1 MRNRG
6 CIFDFD
12 DTLVETTIYYDL
24 AKERFAEKMLQLG
37 FPVEESL
44 EILNRFDISNV
55 LKCGGF
61 HKECFPKALVQTYE
75 YYCKRFGSEVCQTTR
90 KWMENLGWW
99 VFRQPTEL
107 IEGAQEVLERLSGE
121 MPLFLATKGDPEIQ
135 AKRLKESRLDRFFHE
150 VYIVPDKTH
159 KEYTRIALQNGLEPS
174 KSWIIGNSMK
184 GDINPGL
191 RSGFNCIHV
200 FHHNTWDFEEEEA
213 VGEHFSVRSIREV
226 PEIIL
231 SHANKRLAVSE

>member
-1 MRNRG
+1 MSNKKG

-24 AKERFAEKMLQLG
+24 AKERFAAKMSELG
-37 FPVEESL
+37 FPVAEAL

-61 HKECFPKALVQTYE
+61 HKECFPDALVQTYE
-75 YYCKRFGSEVCQTTR
+75 YYCRKYSGQVCGMTR
-90 KWMENLGWW
+90 QWMADLGWR
-99 VFRQPTEL
+99 VFERPAEL
-107 IEGAQEVLERLSGE
+107 IDGAEEVLGYLSDE
-121 MPLFLATKGDPEIQ
+121 MPLFLATKGDPQIQ
-135 AKRLKESRLDRFFHE
+135 RLRLKKSGLEQYFSA

-159 KEYTRIALQNGLEPS
+159 QEYEDIAVENGLDPGL
-174 KSWIIGNSMK
+174 SWIVGNSMK

-200 FHHNTWDFEEEEA
+200 YHHATWDFEEENP
-213 VGEHFSVRSIREV
+213 VGEHHSVKSLREI

-231 SHANKRLAVSE
+231 SHCSKQK